1 MKKIF
6 EVIFPLGVYLHVLQ
20 LEQYRPMKLWQ
31 WFITHPFKR
40 KIGEKKPLVWT
51 PKAKLLFAGSLVWIY
66 VLLRIWWPGG
76 VIAFLLPWIPLS
88 LSLFGLKPFEA
99 VNRSRVKDK
108 TIAKINSLSRLRVIG
123 IAGSFGKTTVKEYL
137 FQILSKKYRVLR
149 TPENYN
155 TLLGIAKVVD
165 LELDEHYDFFIC
177 EMGAYKKGEIAE
189 LCQVL
194 QPQYGILTGINEQHL
209 ERFGSIENIIRAK
222 FELVDF
228 ILKKGGKVVANV
240 GSEPLRG
247 RLKEYKDF
255 KDQIFEYGMK
265 EKDPLGQNLE
275 GAKTMA
281 KVLGMS
287 DEEIKEAVKEMK
299 QPEHRLNVIDRG
311 LYKII
316 DDAYSSNPDGFKA
329 AIKYLSEFKEWK
341 VVVTPGIVELGKAT
355 REIHRELGGL
365 MTNVVDQL
373 ILVGK
378 NERTENLEKGYGK
391 SVEYIEDVKDALG
404 KVKEKKSI
412 ILFENDLPD
421 NY

>member
-6 EVIFPLGVYLHVLQ
+6 EVIFPLRVYLHVLQ

-51 PKAKLLFAGSLVWIY
+51 PKAKLLFTGSLVWIY

-177 EMGAYKKGEIAE
+177 EMGAYKIGEIAE
-189 LCQVL
+189 LCQMVK
-194 QPQYGILTGINEQHL
+194 PNYGILTGINEQHL

-255 KDQIFEYGMK
+255 KDQIFEYGAK

-329 AIKYLSEFKEWK
+329 AIKFLSSFEGWK
-341 VVVTPGIVELGKAT
+341 VVVTPGIVELGKET
-355 REIHRELGGL
+355 GEIHRELGEL

-378 NERTENLEKGYGK
+378 NERTENLEKGFGK
-391 SVEYIEDVKDALG
+391 SVEYVSDVKEAMGLV
-404 KVKEKKSI
+404 KKEKAVV
-412 ILFENDLPD
+412 LFENDLPD